1 VVSYIE
7 KSLAANEAI
16 HYRARFHWLYYAA
29 AYGALV
35 VAIIVAAVAMGVSD
49 TSNSGWVALA
59 VLIAGGA
66 IFLAIMAPIWTT
78 EIGVTNQR
86 FIYKRGFIQRETNE
100 LQLRNIEEVR
110 FDQDFLGRLLGY
122 GSLQIHGTGDDM
134 IQLPSVADP
143 LGLRSAL
150 QGAMGDA
157 QGSPPPTPN
166 GETPP
171 PGQPAVQVRSA

>member
-7 KSLAANEAI
+7 KSLGANEAI

-29 AYGALV
+29 AWGALIIAIV
-35 VAIIVAAVAMGVSD
+35 VAVVAMGVSD
-49 TSNSGWVALA
+49 SSNSGWVALV
-59 VLIAGGA
+59 VLLAGGA
-66 IFLAIMAPIWTT
+66 IFLAVMGPIWTT

-86 FIYKRGFIQRETNE
+86 IIYKRGFIQRETNE

-134 IQLPSVADP
+134 IQLPAVADP
-143 LGLRSAL
+143 LALRSAL

-157 QGSPPPTPN
+157 QGSPPPAPN
-166 GETPP
+166 GQTPP
-171 PGQPAVQVRSA
+171 PGQPAIQASSA